1 MEVRSLV
8 PNRILMVGDRAE
20 TGPNLGDRLEDEGF
34 DVVEARDDA
43 EALAAASGTPPDL
56 ILLDLERPVL
66 DGLEV
71 ARQIRQRLHAP
82 EIPVLVVSATAEDAD
97 KVAALEHGADDF
109 VARPFNPREL
119 VARMRAVLRRTVRP
133 AQNVTLRAGAVEMD
147 LDRYRVTSNG
157 RRLRL
162 TSKEF
167 ELLRVLLEARGRI
180 VRRETLFAKV
190 WGHAAGAGITSRTL
204 DVHIRRLRRIL
215 EDEGPRILT
224 VRGVGYRLDLSEDR
238 LEFEGEAP

>member
-1 MEVRSLV
+1 V
-8 PNRILMVGDRAE
+8 PNRILM
-20 TGPNLGDRLEDEGF
+20 LGDRPDNGPSLRDRLDDEGF
-34 DVVEARDDA
+34 DVVAARNDVEAMVVAGDVR
-43 EALAAASGTPPDL
+43 PDL

-71 ARQIRQRLHAP
+71 CRQIRQRLHAP
-82 EIPVLVVSATAEDAD
+82 EVPVVVLSASAEDAD

-119 VARMRAVLRRTVRP
+119 IARMRAVLRRTVRP
-133 AQNVTLRAGAVEMD
+133 AEGATLRAGPVEMD

-167 ELLRVLLEARGRI
+167 DLLRVLLEARGRI
-180 VRRETLFAKV
+180 VRREALFAKV
-190 WGHAAGAGITSRTL
+190 WGHASGAGIASRTL

-215 EDEGPRILT
+215 EDDGPRILT

-238 LEFEGEAP
+238 LEFEGP